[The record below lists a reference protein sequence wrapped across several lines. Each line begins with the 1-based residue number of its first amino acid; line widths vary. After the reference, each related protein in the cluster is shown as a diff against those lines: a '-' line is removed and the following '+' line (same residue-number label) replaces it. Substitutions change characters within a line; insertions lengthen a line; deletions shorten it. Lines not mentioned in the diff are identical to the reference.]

1 MSISKGIA
9 DDFDSLTN
17 LLNSLAG
24 DLDAVEEKYL
34 NRKNKIESFL
44 LSHAI

>member
-34 NRKNKIESFL
+34 NRKKQDRIFL
-44 LSHAI
+44 A